1 MGYCDRRQLMH
12 QLRCWTIRQRL
23 RQVKLEDLTG
33 FVLDIYLARDQSLR
47 SCMLIEPGCVSQM
60 LSLSQVCLSNLY
72 LHLNHTAFRY
82 CFVVDGLF

>member
-1 MGYCDRRQLMH
+1 MH

-47 SCMLIEPGCVSQM
+47 SCIASM
-60 LSLSQVCLSNLY
+60 LSVTQVCLSNLY
-72 LHLNHTAFRY
+72 LHLNFAGDRLSVLIGFPIVSNLY
-82 CFVVDGLF
+82 LEA